1 MPMSQ
6 RQQGLTLNVI
16 YGASTYTAPTTIY
29 FGLTTQS
36 VSGATDATLLSNEP
50 SATGSYARVA
60 VTNNSTNFP
69 NATGSN
75 PTSKTTGLVVSF
87 PASTSSGY
95 SSGAS
100 TLGTLFMAD
109 AVTLGAGNVIWYGA
123 ITSSGTLVVN
133 TSGITISFAAGAII
147 YTIF

>member
-16 YGASTYTAPTTIY
+16 YGAATYTAPVTIY

-50 SATGSYARVA
+50 SSTGSYARVA

-87 PASTSSGY
+87 PASTGSGF

-109 AVTLGAGNVIWYGA
+109 AATLGAGNVIWYGA

>member
-6 RQQGLTLNVI
+6 RQQALTLNVI
-16 YGASTYTAPTTIY
+16 FGASTYTAPGTVY
-29 FGLTTQS
+29 FGLTQQA
-36 VSGATDATLLSNEP
+36 VSGATDALILSGEP
-50 SATGSYARVA
+50 TSTGSYARVA
-60 VTNNSTNFP
+60 VTNNATNFP
-69 NATGSN
+69 AATGSN

-87 PASTSSGY
+87 PASTGSGY

-109 AVTLGAGNVIWYGA
+109 ASTLGGGNVIWYGQ

-133 TSGITISFAAGAII
+133 TSGITISFATGAI
-147 YTIF
+147 TLTQF